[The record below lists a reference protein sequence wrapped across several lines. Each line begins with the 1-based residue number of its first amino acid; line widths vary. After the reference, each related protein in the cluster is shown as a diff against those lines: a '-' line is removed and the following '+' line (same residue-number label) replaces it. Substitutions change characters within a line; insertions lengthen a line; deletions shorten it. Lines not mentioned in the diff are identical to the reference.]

1 MDAIK
6 VTFTETVQTTSKVY
20 LHEDRIAQLKSRF
33 GDGPYTQ
40 EQLTE
45 YLEEDQVI
53 YFDPDEAEILSIVVP
68 ERDITAA
75 EVIAAE
81 DTTSDV

>member
-20 LHEDRIAQLKSRF
+20 LHEDRIAQLKARF
-33 GDGPYTQ
+33 GAGPYTQ

-53 YFDPDEAEILSIVVP
+53 YFDPDEAEIMSIVVP
-68 ERDITAA
+68 ERDIIAA
-75 EVIAAE
+75 EVIAGE
-81 DTTSDV
+81 DTLSNV